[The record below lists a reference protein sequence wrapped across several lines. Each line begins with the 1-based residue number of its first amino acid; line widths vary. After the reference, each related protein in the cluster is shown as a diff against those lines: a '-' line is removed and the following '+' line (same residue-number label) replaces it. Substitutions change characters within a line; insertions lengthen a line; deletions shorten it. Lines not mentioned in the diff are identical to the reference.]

1 MENGMNKE
9 KNENKLKII
18 FILHIVLMVYSFCG
32 VCSKKAAGE
41 EFLSFRFCMYYGIMI
56 LIMGLYAVIWQQIIK
71 RLPLTMAFAN
81 KAVTVVWGLIW
92 GAVVFGEEITL
103 GKVIGVIMVILGM
116 VIFSLSDEKDKG
128 KAGENDHEI

>member
-1 MENGMNKE
+1 
-9 KNENKLKII
+9 
-18 FILHIVLMVYSFCG
+18 
-32 VCSKKAAGE
+32 
-41 EFLSFRFCMYYGIMI
+41 
-56 LIMGLYAVIWQQIIK
+56 MGLYAVIWQQIIK

-116 VIFSLSDEKDKG
+116 VIFSLSDEKDAG